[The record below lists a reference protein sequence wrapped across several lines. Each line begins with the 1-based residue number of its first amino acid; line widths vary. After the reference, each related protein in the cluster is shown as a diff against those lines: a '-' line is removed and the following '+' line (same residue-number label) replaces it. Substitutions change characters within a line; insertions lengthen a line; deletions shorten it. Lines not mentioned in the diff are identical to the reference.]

1 MLFLL
6 VIKDVLN
13 FIWKNETK
21 TYYKFYLQDATLTKK
36 IILISLSNSN
46 YNVMVQ
52 TGVMYPLLPISD
64 VIQYFLTKF

>member
-21 TYYKFYLQDATLTKK
+21 IYYKFYLQDATLTKK
-36 IILISLSNSN
+36 KS
-46 YNVMVQ
+46 
-52 TGVMYPLLPISD
+52 
-64 VIQYFLTKF
+64 F